1 MAVADADGHRA
12 ALELG
17 PGSTPVHRVGPA
29 ADMGVLWVAPG
40 AGTGPVSCSGES
52 CRLAVEYTGYTWFHL
67 PVRDCSAPLLRNAEA
82 ILAILAARMA
92 FSSRWTR
99 SRLR

>member
-12 ALELG
+12 SLELG
-17 PGSTPVHRVGPA
+17 PGNAPVHMVDPA
-29 ADMGVLWVAPG
+29 ADMRVLWVAPG

>member
-1 MAVADADGHRA
+1 MAVAEADGLRA
-12 ALELG
+12 SLELG
-17 PGSTPVHRVGPA
+17 PGNAPVHMVDPA

-67 PVRDCSAPLLRNAEA
+67 PVSACNPPWERNTDARF
-82 ILAILAARMA
+82 AILAARIA
-92 FSSRWTR
+92 FSSLALRC
-99 SRLR
+99 RLK